1 MKLFHGSRDIIRKPL
16 YGQGKIY
23 NDYGQGFYCTRSREL
38 AKEWAVSAQ
47 VSGFAN
53 EYEFNEKNLK
63 ILNLEN
69 SEYSI
74 LNWLAIL
81 IDNRRFDIQSDFG
94 KEAKQYL
101 LDNFRPDYEH
111 YDVIC
116 GYRADDS
123 YFSFAQDFLNNTIS
137 LNTLGNAMH
146 LGELG
151 IQYVLKSK
159 IAFDRIEYID
169 SFRADKDEWFPKKE
183 KRDKVARENYTQL
196 LSKPWQRGEIY
207 IMNIID
213 KELKAEDVRI

>member
-159 IAFDRIEYID
+159 IAFDRIEFID